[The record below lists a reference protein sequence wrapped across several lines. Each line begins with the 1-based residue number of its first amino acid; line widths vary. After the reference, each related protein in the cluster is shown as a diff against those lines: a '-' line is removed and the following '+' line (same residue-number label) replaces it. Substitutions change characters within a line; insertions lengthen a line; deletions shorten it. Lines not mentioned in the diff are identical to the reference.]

1 MLAYFPIRHDI
12 EGIRTRICRLKS
24 VHPIN
29 CGGIF
34 QYIEDDQ
41 ADMEQ
46 QAKIEPKI

>member
-12 EGIRTRICRLKS
+12 EGIRTRICRLKC

-29 CGGIF
+29 CEGMF

-41 ADMEQ
+41 ADMKQ
-46 QAKIEPKI
+46 RTKIEHKI